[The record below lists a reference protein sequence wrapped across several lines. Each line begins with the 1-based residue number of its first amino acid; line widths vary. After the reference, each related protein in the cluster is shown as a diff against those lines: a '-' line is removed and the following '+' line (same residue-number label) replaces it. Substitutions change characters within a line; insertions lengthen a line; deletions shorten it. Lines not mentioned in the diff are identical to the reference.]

1 MARARKSHISNEEKV
16 KTRSGPVEY
25 PYVVYCSYHR
35 EGEEHSRCLVL
46 KFTDPAS
53 ARNMVDQVIGNDEW
67 EWSKWMDRDD
77 MVVTSKG
84 IKIRTWGNEMREIM
98 GVDPAEVER
107 EEIKYV
113 LQFKYG
119 SPEGGRK
126 EELPVHSPLRQDST
140 GGAADKAPKEKAPP
154 KEKKPKVDLSGM
166 VTANDIAKEL
176 KVEGREVR
184 GVLRSMKLEKP
195 AHRWAWPK
203 DEAAKIKEKVHAGLK
218 EAKAKKK

>member
-16 KTRSGPVEY
+16 KNRSGPLEY

-35 EGEEHSRCLVL
+35 EGEDHARCLVL

-67 EWSKWMDRDD
+67 EWQLWMDRDD

-84 IKIRTWGNEMREIM
+84 VKIRTWGNEMREIM
-98 GVDPAEVER
+98 SVDPADVER
-107 EEIKYV
+107 EEIKHV
-113 LQFKYG
+113 LQFKYS

-126 EELPVHSPLRQDST
+126 EKLPVHSPLNDDPATVRP
-140 GGAADKAPKEKAPP
+140 GKPVKEKAPP
-154 KEKKPKVDLSGM
+154 KPKVDLSGM
-166 VTANDIAKEL
+166 VTAKDIAKKL

-184 GVLRSMKLEKP
+184 GVLRSLKLTKP
-195 AHRWAWPK
+195 DHGWAWSK
-203 DEAAKIKEKVHAGLK
+203 DEAAKIEEKVHAGLK

>member
-1 MARARKSHISNEEKV
+1 MARARKSHIINEEKV

-35 EGEEHSRCLVL
+35 EGEEHPRCLVL

-67 EWSKWMDRDD
+67 EWSKWMNRDD

-84 IKIRTWGNEMREIM
+84 IKIRAWDNEMREIM
-98 GVDPAEVER
+98 KVDPDKVKR

-113 LQFKYG
+113 SQFKYG

-126 EELPVHSPLRQDST
+126 EDPVIIHRQS
-140 GGAADKAPKEKAPP
+140 GGQIAAVLDRAPKPV
-154 KEKKPKVDLSGM
+154 KEKKPKIDTSGM

-195 AHRWAWPK
+195 AHGWAWPK
-203 DEAAKIKEKVHAGLK
+203 DEATKIKEKVHAGLK
-218 EAKAKKK
+218 ETKAKKK